1 MRTRLSNARAMV
13 LGTNVVSF
21 ALQLLMH
28 GAPAHTPML
37 AAHTNAQ
44 AAYSTQRC
52 LSYAITN

>member
-1 MRTRLSNARAMV
+1 MV